1 VYALR
6 LFDEKPLKSDSSEV
20 YRYIFIELGSSSRSR
35 LVRIDHDGDDARLTL
50 KVWKGTG
57 YVETVRVI
65 SKEDWM
71 SFLQAVYEESFW
83 LTSTSYKIEY
93 ATRELAYE
101 VEAMPR
107 PSGAYSLAGC

>member
-1 VYALR
+1 
-6 LFDEKPLKSDSSEV
+6 
-20 YRYIFIELGSSSRSR
+20 
-35 LVRIDHDGDDARLTL
+35 
-50 KVWKGTG
+50 
-57 YVETVRVI
+57 
-65 SKEDWM
+65 M

-107 PSGAYSLAGC
+107 PSGAYSLGDRVAWGLLEASRGRLYHAVDQYGRPDDSVAAIGEHLLLLADAPIEPR